1 MPAALK
7 LGAALA
13 MMSAAFFAA
22 VNRLPLG
29 PVSTIAFLGP
39 LSVALIGAR
48 RARPQALGLALV
60 DGVCVALILAPF
72 ASGIQGSWTVD
83 PLGLGFALVTAFGCA
98 LFIVLIRC
106 VGSQFS
112 QSDGLC
118 NSLLTATLLLAATG
132 LGGLERIL
140 DMSVIWMGAALA
152 ILAPLLTCWSAMAVL
167 RKIRPQSFGILMR
180 LEPAIATVLGL
191 VILHGAPSP
200 QQILGMD
207 CVILASAAAVVLLSR
222 KPDLA

>member
-1 MPAALK
+1 MPAALIR
-7 LGAALA
+7 GAALA

-29 PVSTIAFLGP
+29 PVLMIAFLGP
-39 LSVALIGAR
+39 LSVAVIGAR

-60 DGVCVALILAPF
+60 DDVCVAPILALF

-83 PLGLGFALVTAFGCA
+83 PLGLGFALVAALVCA
-98 LFIVLIRC
+98 LYIVLIRR

-118 NSLLTATLLLAATG
+118 FSLLTAALLLAPTG
-132 LGGLERIL
+132 FGGLERIP
-140 DMSVIWMGAALA
+140 DISVILMGAGLA
-152 ILAPLLTCWSAMAVL
+152 ILAPQLTCWLEMAAL

-180 LEPAIATVLGL
+180 LEPTIATVLGL

-200 QQILGMD
+200 QRILGMD
-207 CVILASAAAVVLLSR
+207 CVILASAAAIVLLCR